1 MVKSRL
7 IVGQSI
13 LCTNCISKL
22 VRATLDGTELA
33 RNCELLSHIA
43 GETTLGGLTGW
54 RLFLGIVGVIALFW
68 GFVTLLTTV
77 DPRFECNEFEA
88 VVRTNQR
95 SYWSLLK
102 SFFTKPA
109 MAGIIAQVAS

>member
-1 MVKSRL
+1 MWGRVFCAPGASHSGYPGWNRL
-7 IVGQSI
+7 G
-13 LCTNCISKL
+13 K
-22 VRATLDGTELA
+22 
-33 RNCELLSHIA
+33 ELLSHTA

-77 DPRFECNEFEA
+77 DPRFEGKEFEA

-109 MAGIIAQVAS
+109 MAGIIAQVAG